1 MNNSILEEKR
11 IKKRFE
17 TLERN
22 VLILIA
28 IPIPFFAVVYLN
40 SQNSTFSFDLPE
52 LSTFWDSFGLGLVV
66 SILFLQYFNFQ
77 TSIKRILRGNL
88 DLETKLALY
97 SQATM
102 QRFWILFVSTF
113 ISALGLLF
121 FDNPGFTMAFAVTLL
136 FFSLGKPS
144 PDRIVKS
151 LKLKGEEKDKVLGMK
166 RRG

>member
-1 MNNSILEEKR
+1 LNNNILEEKDIR
-11 IKKRFE
+11 KIFE
-17 TLERN
+17 KMERN

-40 SQNSTFSFDLPE
+40 SQNSTISFDLPE
-52 LSTFWDSFGLGLVV
+52 LSTFWDSFGLGLAV
-66 SILFLQYFNFQ
+66 SILFFQYFNFQ
-77 TSIKRILRGNL
+77 TSIKRILQGNL
-88 DLETKLALY
+88 DLENKLALY
-97 SQATM
+97 SQATI

-113 ISALGLLF
+113 ISAMGLLF

-151 LKLKGEEKDKVLGMK
+151 LKLKGEEKEKVLGMK

>member
-1 MNNSILEEKR
+1 M
-11 IKKRFE
+11 
-17 TLERN
+17 
-22 VLILIA
+22 ILIA

-40 SQNSTFSFDLPE
+40 SQNSTFSFELPVV
-52 LSTFWDSFGLGLVV
+52 SAFWDSFGLGLVV
-66 SILFLQYFNFQ
+66 SILFLQYFSFQ
-77 TSIKRILRGNL
+77 SAIKRIGSGNL
-88 DLETKLALY
+88 DLESKLALY

-102 QRFWILFVSTF
+102 QRFWILFISTF